1 MSTRTFGYLLAALF
15 ASVAMD
21 ASAARRG
28 TRIDGFGGFWSN
40 QLAIGS
46 VDCPGTTAG
55 VTAADTLV
63 QRLGFTFS
71 GRENAAHTAFTYC
84 QTASPGALIQANYTY
99 PDEADLASLFGN
111 DPNAVT
117 GIRYGFFDDDP
128 FGGTPTGFQWAFY
141 TFPNGVTVASL
152 YGFETQTLDATSY
165 INGPVAVWNGAAG
178 YNGEYF
184 CFRPNQYIGAWNGLL
199 SDTASPCL
207 QALQAPAAPGA
218 LQFSTASYS
227 VGEGAGT
234 ATITVTRTGGS
245 DGAVG
250 VTYATTDGTA
260 TAGSDYTATSG
271 NLSWAAGDG
280 AAKSFTVAITNDTAP
295 EGNETVALTL
305 SAATGGATLGAP
317 ASATLTILDDD
328 APIGGGGATAAP
340 TLGELARWLLITLL
354 VVCATLALRRR
365 AHWSPVGH
373 RKSV

>member
-1 MSTRTFGYLLAALF
+1 MSNRTFGYLLFVVL
-15 ASVAMD
+15 ASVATD

-28 TRIDGFGGFWSN
+28 TRIDGFSGFWSN
-40 QLAIGS
+40 QLAMGS
-46 VDCPGTTAG
+46 PDCPGTTAG
-55 VTAADTLV
+55 AAAADTLV

-84 QTASPGALIQANYTY
+84 QTASPGALTQTNYTY

-111 DPNAVT
+111 DPNAVS

-152 YGFETQTLDATSY
+152 YGFETQVLDATSY
-165 INGPVAVWNGAAG
+165 INGPVSVWSGTSG
-178 YNGEYF
+178 YDGEYF

-199 SDTASPCL
+199 SDTTSPCL

-218 LQFSTASYS
+218 LQFSAATYS

-245 DGAVG
+245 DGVVG
-250 VTYATTDGTA
+250 VTYATADGTA
-260 TAGSDYTATSG
+260 AAGSDYTATTG
-271 NLSWAAGDG
+271 TLSWNAGDA

-295 EGNETVALTL
+295 ESNETVALAL

-328 APIGGGGATAAP
+328 APVGGGGATAAP
-340 TLGELARWLLITLL
+340 TMGEFARWLLIVLLAICAML
-354 VVCATLALRRR
+354 VVRRR
-365 AHWSPVGH
+365 AH
-373 RKSV
+373 